1 MVEFIRTLLFVSF
14 FFLMIR
20 RPPRSTL
27 FPYTTLFRSCRGAS
41 LRQVGAH
48 PIRDAAR
55 RARRIL
61 LPSDDEPSLCLNAG
75 ILALDQRCGGEPA
88 GETRVARRELVEGG
102 KRSPRLAPDQ
112 HGGPAL
118 QLAPQH

>member
-1 MVEFIRTLLFVSF
+1 QHRVLVAVAQPCLERLE
-14 FFLMIR
+14 R
-20 RPPRSTL
+20 AGR
-27 FPYTTLFRSCRGAS
+27 CRGGP

-61 LPSDDEPSLCLNAG
+61 LPSDDEPSLRLNAA

-88 GETRVARRELVEGG
+88 GETRVARRELVAGG
-102 KRSPRLAPDQ
+102 KRRPRLAPEDRKSTRLNSS
-112 HGGPAL
+112 HVAISYAVFCL
-118 QLAPQH
+118 